1 MSGSIN
7 DFKSSFKTDI
17 ARPNRFDVTIPIPL
31 SLITY
36 VSDARNLA
44 FRCDSAQLPG
54 RSFETTERK
63 LGSAP
68 TEKFPY
74 HTNYQESTLTFILSD
89 NMNEKLFFDAWLELM
104 NPTSNFNFQYK
115 SNYAT
120 DISINQYDVSGQLT
134 YSVVLQEAFPIDMN
148 QLDMDW
154 SADGHHKLA
163 VVFCYKQW
171 RNNSLQALGSN
182 ILNAGISGLISG
194 GL

>member
-36 VSDARNLA
+36 VSDGRNLS
-44 FRCDSAQLPG
+44 FRCDTAQLPG

-89 NMNEKLFFDAWLELM
+89 DMNEKLFFDAWLELM

-115 SNYAT
+115 SNYST

-171 RNNSLQALGSN
+171 KNNSLQALGSN

-194 GL
+194 L